1 MKYKNNL
8 KKLLNLNFAD
18 LINQARTVGDFEFP
32 CVPCYSNIKPN
43 YLVLY
48 KDIREY
54 TKTNN
59 TCLCFYENDIHFD
72 GINGL
77 FNAIY
82 YGDNKLLNKYKER
95 FKNIKYVIA
104 PDYSELG
111 DLPFIENVYRIYK
124 ARLVSLW
131 LLLEC
136 NIQVIPNITYAS
148 EDYFAIMLDGIRE
161 SKTVAISTKGV
172 LINKEEKDLL
182 IMAIKYVVDNMPNL
196 ETIVVYSVS
205 TNDDNV
211 IKLFDCAIVKGVDV
225 VIPNNLLK
233 ERNKEVYYGKE

>member
-8 KKLLNLNFAD
+8 KKLLNLSFAD

-32 CVPCYSNIKPN
+32 NVPCYSNIKPD

-59 TCLCFYENDIHFD
+59 TCLCFYEDDIYFD

-82 YGDNKLLNKYKER
+82 YGNKRLLVKCKER
-95 FKNIKYVIA
+95 FRNIKYAIA
-104 PDYSELG
+104 PDYSDLG
-111 DLPFIENVYRIYK
+111 DLPYIENVYRIYK
-124 ARLVSLW
+124 ARIVSLW

-148 EDYFAIMLDGIRE
+148 EDYFDIMLDGIKE
-161 SKTVAISTKGV
+161 STTVAISTKGV
-172 LINKEEKDLL
+172 LKDKQEKDLL
-182 IMAIKYVVDNMPNL
+182 ITAIKYVVDNMPNL

-211 IKLFDCAIVKGVDV
+211 IKLFDYERVNDIDV

-233 ERNKEVYYGKE
+233 ERNKEVHYGEE